1 MILAAATLWG
11 ISATIARVA
20 FRDHGVPPLTMV
32 EMRLLIACALLLPW
46 LAWRQRAA
54 LRVLPADRA
63 YFVVLGLLGVAAVQG
78 TYYYSIARLG
88 VGPAI
93 LLQYFAPAL
102 IVAYEMARG
111 RPASVQLLASVA
123 SATVGTALL
132 VGGLRDPAFHP
143 TPLDWSIGFASAL
156 SFAFYIGF
164 SKRGLARYAPATLL
178 FYNFAVAAVF
188 WMVVTPPWTI
198 LAAHYGRD
206 VWALFLLVGVFS
218 TLVPF
223 ALFTA
228 GMRRLRP
235 AETGV
240 LATIEPVVAISLAA
254 IFLGEGLRPLQWIGA
269 ALVIGATLLS
279 ALAGSASAEDVA
291 VATERP

>member
-11 ISATIARVA
+11 ISATIARLA

-54 LRVLPADRA
+54 LRVLPTDRA

-78 TYYYSIARLG
+78 TYYLSIAHLG

-111 RPASVQLLASVA
+111 RPASVQLLAAVA

-143 TPLDWSIGFASAL
+143 TPLDWAIGFASAL

-188 WMVVTPPWTI
+188 WMIVTPPWKI
-198 LAAHYGRD
+198 LAAHYGPD

-279 ALAGSASAEDVA
+279 ALAGSASAEEVA
-291 VATERP
+291 VARERP